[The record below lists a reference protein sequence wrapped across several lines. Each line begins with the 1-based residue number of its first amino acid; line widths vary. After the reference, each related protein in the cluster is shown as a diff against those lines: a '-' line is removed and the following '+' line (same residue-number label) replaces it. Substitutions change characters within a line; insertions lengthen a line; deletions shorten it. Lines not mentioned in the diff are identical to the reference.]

1 MSESQ
6 ISEPKLELPN
16 LTYRLSQGKPLG
28 SQCYA
33 AIMKLSWS
41 KRNIL
46 LFTTLL
52 LLGILA
58 GCRNET
64 QNRIRRDLQDFTG
77 GRMYITVYALNGTPV
92 HQGLVD
98 GKVTRSVSEVTNGA
112 ATQPDGYVY
121 WYDPSGQYFQTDMQ
135 YLLSSKP
142 QAGQEAE

>member
-1 MSESQ
+1 MK
-6 ISEPKLELPN
+6 PK
-16 LTYRLSQGKPLG
+16 K
-28 SQCYA
+28 
-33 AIMKLSWS
+33 IVWS
-41 KRNIL
+41 KRNAL
-46 LFTTLL
+46 LLLTALL
-52 LLGILA
+52 LLGTLA

-142 QAGQEAE
+142 QPGQEAK

>member
-1 MSESQ
+1 MK
-6 ISEPKLELPN
+6 PK
-16 LTYRLSQGKPLG
+16 K
-28 SQCYA
+28 
-33 AIMKLSWS
+33 IVWS
-41 KRNIL
+41 KRN
-46 LFTTLL
+46 TLL
-52 LLGILA
+52 LLTALLLLSGFLV

-142 QAGQEAE
+142 QPGQEAK

>member
-1 MSESQ
+1 
-6 ISEPKLELPN
+6 
-16 LTYRLSQGKPLG
+16 
-28 SQCYA
+28 
-33 AIMKLSWS
+33 MKLSRS

-52 LLGILA
+52 LLLSILA

-112 ATQPDGYVY
+112 ATQPDGYVF

-135 YLLSSKP
+135 YLLSSKSQP
-142 QAGQEAE
+142 GQGAE